1 MNYEVKNKQWFAD
14 FENGNY
20 DFLYYV
26 ESGHV
31 YYDLVVLEKGNKYNA
46 IPAPIFSK
54 KYMGLKIDGSEI
66 NLGQYER
73 SDIQSYLYEHADFE
87 TIDDDKFYDM
97 KEEAKIREEDKK
109 TLEFLMEEEKE
120 ILQTVA
126 SNGYILDEEENQFG
140 ERVVMA
146 EITGSIEEGFFLYNV
161 TCPSTSWQ
169 GLGTCQCVNHDYFSI
184 TPISYKY
191 VIEIVKR
198 DVKKKNDEKRKEEEF
213 IASLAEDDRKLL
225 EEIRENGITLEQAE
239 NQFGETITTKHIT
252 PSKMELVYLNCWSSS
267 HVGMGT
273 CNCVN
278 HPTWR
283 SKKLSAKETLELA
296 KEHLA
301 KQKN

>member
-1 MNYEVKNKQWFAD
+1 MEIKKKQWFED

-20 DFLYYV
+20 DFVYYV

-31 YYDLVVLEKGNKYNA
+31 YYDLIVMEQKNKYNA
-46 IPAPIFSK
+46 IPVPIFSK
-54 KYMGLKIDGSEI
+54 KYMGLEIDGSEI
-66 NLGQYER
+66 NFGQYER
-73 SDIQSYLYEHADFE
+73 SDTQSYLYEHTDFFE

-161 TCPSTSWQ
+161 TCPSTSWL
-169 GLGTCQCVNHDYFSI
+169 GLGTCQCNSHDYSSLSL
-184 TPISYKY
+184 ISFKD

-225 EEIRENGITLEQAE
+225 EEIRENGITLEQVE

-278 HPTWR
+278 HPVWR
-283 SKKLSAKETLELA
+283 SKSLSAKEILEIA